1 MTTTLPLL
9 VAYDGSQDARSA
21 LQWAAHESLRSGV
34 PVHVLAVNEILP
46 PTWGGVGGMVVVTE
60 GYVLDSSA
68 VLEEAAKAL
77 ADAGVV
83 DATTSQRTGPVVAEL
98 LQAAGAASA
107 LVIGS
112 QGHGSAGEALL
123 GSVSQHL
130 ARHATCPVV
139 VVREP
144 HDADARRIVV
154 GIDGS
159 PTSAAALAYA
169 CQRAETTGETVVA
182 LHGWHVRSPSTDVWA
197 AQPRSVDVGERER
210 LLAESVAGVR
220 VDHPD
225 VRLEQEVVL
234 VAPEQ
239 ALVDASA
246 SASLVVVGS
255 RGLGWFSGLLL
266 GSVSQAVLHRAA
278 CPVAVVR

>member
-1 MTTTLPLL
+1 MTTTLPIL
-9 VAYDGSQDARSA
+9 VAYDGSADARRA
-21 LQWAAHESLRSGV
+21 LMWAAHESLRSGV
-34 PVHVLAVNEILP
+34 PVHVIAVNEILP
-46 PTWGGVGGMVVVTE
+46 STWGGVGGMAVVTE
-60 GYVLDSSA
+60 GYVLDSSV

-77 ADAGVV
+77 ADAGVTSV
-83 DATTSQRTGPVVAEL
+83 TTAQRTGPVVPEL
-98 LQAAGAASA
+98 VQAAQSASV

-112 QGHGSAGEALL
+112 QGHGAAGEALM

-144 HDADARRIVV
+144 RDSEARRIVV

-159 PTSAAALAYA
+159 PTSSAALEYA
-169 CQRAETTGETVVA
+169 CRRAETTGETVVA
-182 LHGWHVRSPSTDVWA
+182 IHGWHVRAPSTDVRVA
-197 AQPRSVDVGERER
+197 EPRNVDMGERER

-220 VDHPD
+220 EDHPD
-225 VRLEQEVVL
+225 VRLEREVVL
-234 VAPEQ
+234 VSPQ
-239 ALVDASA
+239 RCLVDASA

-255 RGLGWFSGLLL
+255 RGLGYFSGLLL
-266 GSVSQAVLHRAA
+266 GSVSQAVLHRAT